1 MLVCAVEL
9 KGREAIL
16 SLLSLDGGAFV
27 VPNCRQ
33 RLFTVSPSE
42 TVESMRDFSFAFAK
56 LMEDYKVEEVVV
68 IEREQKGK
76 FMGSATSFKLEAVIQ
91 LLDMPVNMISTSQV
105 KAQISRNPV
114 QVDFNTLDLKKFQKP
129 AFSAAY
135 AYLNLQRYG
144 DPNAELESDAE

>member
-16 SLLSLDGGAFV
+16 SLLSLEEGAFT

-42 TVESMRDFSFAFAK
+42 TVESMRSFSFAFAK
-56 LMEDYKVEEVVV
+56 LMEDYKVEEVVI

-76 FMGSATSFKLEAVIQ
+76 FMGSATSFKLEAAIQ
-91 LLDMPVNMISTSQV
+91 LLDMPVNMMTTAEI

-114 QVDFNTLDLKKFQKP
+114 QVDFNSLDLKKFQKP

-135 AYLNLQRYG
+135 AYLCLDRYG
-144 DPNAELESDAE
+144 EPDANDDTDAE